1 MSSRSEYKLIF
12 FNTTDKVGFMN
23 VTFETTP
30 NPATMKFIFSDN
42 ISTQTAD
49 FPSVETTDR
58 SPLAAKIF
66 GFPWVSAV
74 FLGENFV
81 TITKQDWVQWTAL
94 AKPLSGLLA
103 EHVTSGQPV
112 LLDLVAANSETENDS
127 AIVKQI
133 KRLIETEIRPVV
145 ALDGGDIAFV
155 GYENNILSLK
165 MMGACSGCPSSQAT
179 LKDGIEVRM
188 KQAIPE
194 IIEVIAV

>member
-1 MSSRSEYKLIF
+1 M
-12 FNTTDKVGFMN
+12 NTTQHKDFEVAFT
-23 VTFETTP
+23 VTFEETP
-30 NPATMKFIFSDN
+30 NPATLKFIFSN
-42 ISTQTAD
+42 KISEQTAD
-49 FPSVETTDR
+49 FPTNESTER

-81 TITKQDWVQWTAL
+81 TITKQDWVDWKVL

-103 EHVTSGQPV
+103 EHVNSGQPV
-112 LLDLVAANSETENDS
+112 LLNLVAANNENENDS
-127 AIVKQI
+127 VVVKQI
-133 KRLIETEIRPVV
+133 KRLLESEIKPVV

-155 GYENNILSLK
+155 NYENNILSLK
-165 MMGACSGCPSSQAT
+165 MMGSCSGCPSSQAT

-194 IIEVIAV
+194 ILEVIAV

>member
-1 MSSRSEYKLIF
+1 M
-12 FNTTDKVGFMN
+12 NTTTTPSYTVA
-23 VTFETTP
+23 FEETP
-30 NPATMKFIFSDN
+30 NPATLKFIFSDK
-42 ISTQTAD
+42 ISEQTAD
-49 FPSVETTDR
+49 FPTNESTER

-81 TITKQDWVQWTAL
+81 TITKQDWVDWKVL

-103 EHVTSGQPV
+103 EHVNSGQPV
-112 LLDLVAANSETENDS
+112 LLNLVAANNENENDS
-127 AIVKQI
+127 VIVKQI
-133 KRLIETEIRPVV
+133 KRLIESEIKPVV

-155 GYENNILSLK
+155 NYENQILSLK
-165 MMGACSGCPSSQAT
+165 MMGSCAGCPSSQAT

-194 IIEVIAV
+194 ILEVIAV

>member
-1 MSSRSEYKLIF
+1 M
-12 FNTTDKVGFMN
+12 T

-30 NPATMKFIFSDN
+30 NPATMKFIFPQQICDQN
-42 ISTQTAD
+42 VD
-49 FPSVETTDR
+49 FPNSESTDR

-74 FLGENFV
+74 FLGDNFV
-81 TITKQDWVQWTAL
+81 TITKQDWVDWKVL

-103 EHVTSGQPV
+103 EHITSGQPV
-112 LLDLVAANSETENDS
+112 LLNLTVANDESENDS
-127 AIVKQI
+127 PIVKQI
-133 KRLIETEIRPVV
+133 KRLLQSEIKPVV

-155 GYENNILSLK
+155 KYENQILSLK
-165 MMGACSGCPSSQAT
+165 MMGSCSGCPSSQAT